1 MDIDPDRFGRDFP
14 FGDRRRLGVQL
25 LPLSDQLATYFGVK
39 DGVLVASVE
48 TDSPAARAGLRAGDV
63 IVTVNNRAV
72 SDARDV
78 SNEIGRGESA
88 LSLTVMR
95 DKKEV
100 AIKATVP
107 EPESPT
113 SRTRAITRRGRS
125 V

>member
-1 MDIDPDRFGRDFP
+1 MN
-14 FGDRRRLGVQL
+14 
-25 LPLSDQLATYFGVK
+25 S
-39 DGVLVASVE
+39 
-48 TDSPAARAGLRAGDV
+48 
-63 IVTVNNRAV
+63 RAV

-78 SNEIGRGESA
+78 LNEIGRGESA

-107 EPESPT
+107 ESQP
-113 SRTRAITRRGRS
+113 RITRRGRS